1 MKKLLLTVYCSTV
14 LFTVL
19 SAQWVQILGIEPH
32 EMVYSKTTD
41 RLYVVLEQTTQFD
54 SLELA
59 VIDPVN
65 AVVERIIRYPGRPSS
80 LAVSNDGNHLYVGSQ
95 LPARVRRINLSTG
108 VEELNFSLQ
117 NDAIPIQILPFLNDY
132 TQVVMVEVAPP
143 TFAIKTAVYDQTVRR
158 TQDIQNSEY
167 VAFRNNTTLLGINN
181 AAGNSVIVYDIT
193 PNGISQSA
201 VGSVDNYPANTRMRM
216 AGGRLVMSNG
226 RIYSFNGP
234 YPQYFSNY
242 FNEPF
247 QPGSTFV
254 ADADSATVYFIH
266 NWHNP
271 DFKIS
276 LHSYQNAGTPKSII
290 GIDGLS
296 GFAQHLTNTGGHG
309 RLAFEFNPLPG
320 GSKLVLLN
328 PCVSSIAA
336 PTITPSALGGCD
348 ADTITLSGPPGA
360 AGYFW
365 SNGSNEPVILAKFQN
380 TYRLRIY
387 GPDGCLSPPS
397 APIQILTDAQPPF
410 CTFTNDNNPE
420 RICAGDSVTLT
431 AVAPSGWGPIIDH
444 FLWSTGATTPSITV
458 STAGSYTV
466 SAVTENDCIGQPNT
480 ISVEVFHLPDQPQIS
495 ADTMVDRLVAAPFAF
510 GYNWYLDSILIL
522 DAVSPFLYHP
532 EVGTYTVQIISN
544 QGCVSPLSE
553 PFYWGGVVSTFT
565 PVAPDEAVRYRL
577 IDLHGRVLGQGAASE
592 QWSDAFQDLPS
603 GLYLIQWEDKNG
615 KALRRVGWMKS

>member
-1 MKKLLLTVYCSTV
+1 MKKLLLAFSFCVAFIPAIT
-14 LFTVL
+14 
-19 SAQWVQILGIEPH
+19 AQWVQILGIEPND
-32 EMVYSKTTD
+32 MVYSKTTD

-65 AVVERIIRYPGRPSS
+65 AVVEQIIRYPGRPSS
-80 LAVSNDGNHLYVGSQ
+80 LAISNDGNHLFVGSQ
-95 LPARVRRINLSTG
+95 LPARVRRINLGTG
-108 VEELNFSLQ
+108 IEELNFALQ
-117 NDAIPIQILPFLNDY
+117 DDATPIQILPSPNDY
-132 TQVVMVEVAPP
+132 NQVVMVEVGPP
-143 TFAIKTAVYDQTVRR
+143 SFAIKTAVYDGTVPRA
-158 TQDIQNSEY
+158 QQVLNSEY

-181 AAGNSVIVYDIT
+181 APGNAIIIYDIT
-193 PNGISQSA
+193 SNGITQA
-201 VGSVDNYPANTRMRM
+201 AIGSIDNYPANTRMRM
-216 AGGRLVMSNG
+216 VGSRLMMSNG
-226 RIYSFNGP
+226 KIYSFNGQ

-247 QPGSTFV
+247 EPGSTFV
-254 ADADSATVYFIH
+254 ADADSSTVYFIH

-276 LHSYQNAGTPKSII
+276 LHSYQNAGAAKSII

-309 RLAFEFNPLPG
+309 RLAFEFNPLLG

-336 PTITPSALGGCD
+336 PVITPSAFGGCD

-365 SNGSNEPVILAKFQN
+365 SNGSNDPVILAMFQN

-397 APIQILTDAQPPF
+397 APIQILMDAQPPF
-410 CTFTNDNNPE
+410 CNFTNDNPE

-431 AVAPSGWGPIIDH
+431 AIPPSGWGPIIDH
-444 FLWSTGATTPSITV
+444 FIWSTGATTPSITI
-458 STAGSYTV
+458 STAGTYTV
-466 SAVTENDCIGQPNT
+466 SAVTNNDCIGQTNS
-480 ISVEVFHLPDQPQIS
+480 IAVEVYPLPDQPLIS

-510 GYNWYLDSILIL
+510 GYNWYLDSLIIL

-544 QGCVSPLSE
+544 QGCLSPLSE
-553 PFYWGGVVSTFT
+553 PFYWGGVVSTST
-565 PVAPDEAVRYRL
+565 PTAPDEAVRYRL
-577 IDLHGRVLGQGAASE
+577 IDLQGRVLGLGTAGE
-592 QWSDAFQDLPS
+592 RWSYGYQDLPA

-615 KALRRVGWMKS
+615 KALHRVGWIKS